1 MRPLEAF
8 DALTRFA
15 QRRGEAALRLAMHAA
30 VPQSFRPELLHLIR
44 LNFVPEAA
52 EDAAV
57 EADVLLAPFC
67 ENLGAGYFQIDSE
80 VRHLLLDHLGHV
92 YANEPVLRAVRVA
105 NLLLAYVDQTER
117 SSLSANDRLRREFME
132 TQRWV
137 ALAFA
142 HPEEAAVQLAEAL
155 RAAEDHPALGA
166 HLHLGGVA
174 HAVAIP
180 LAHHPD
186 LLAYASGLQALSNGE
201 VQAARALLAPM
212 AGTEIVVGGITLRPA
227 RLLRGTRSGNASSA
241 RARSV
246 EAART
251 PPAEAAEPPISPIG
265 LTAGEIWSRILDGAR
280 TALPEQAFRTWLA
293 PTQAVAISQ
302 DLLVVSTPN
311 PSAVEWVEDKYAE
324 LLTGIGEQ
332 LFGKRFTLTVQFL
345 AAKNAPPVPPLIEPV
360 PPPVEGPASPTVS
373 VGPGVDISVQQGAA
387 ALNSFYTFDRFVI
400 GNNNQLAAAAAHAV
414 AQAPGRQYNPL
425 YIYGGV
431 GLGKTHLMHAIGHAI
446 LERDPGKRVKYLS
459 SERFTNELVSAI
471 QEGSMAEFRRLY
483 RQIDLLL
490 VDDIQFLEGKER
502 TQEEFF
508 HTFNAL
514 HDAQRQIVLT
524 SGRPPK
530 DTGLED
536 RLVSR
541 FEWGLVTD
549 IKPPDFETRMAI
561 LRRKVEEDA
570 LVIHDS
576 QDVLTFIAHSRTS
589 SVREL
594 EGAVIKL
601 LAYSSLTGRPIDLG
615 LAQEALGGAL
625 RPSGG
630 AKAAMQD
637 LTPERVRDRVA
648 EAWGTSPEALQ
659 SKKRTKDLTIPRQV
673 AMFLTRELFDL
684 PLVEIGRLFGGRDH
698 SSVIHSIAKVEEDM
712 TTDASFRQRV
722 DAIRQSLR

>member
-1 MRPLEAF
+1 
-8 DALTRFA
+8 
-15 QRRGEAALRLAMHAA
+15 
-30 VPQSFRPELLHLIR
+30 
-44 LNFVPEAA
+44 
-52 EDAAV
+52 
-57 EADVLLAPFC
+57 
-67 ENLGAGYFQIDSE
+67 
-80 VRHLLLDHLGHV
+80 
-92 YANEPVLRAVRVA
+92 
-105 NLLLAYVDQTER
+105 
-117 SSLSANDRLRREFME
+117 ME
-132 TQRWV
+132 
-137 ALAFA
+137 
-142 HPEEAAVQLAEAL
+142 H
-155 RAAEDHPALGA
+155 
-166 HLHLGGVA
+166 
-174 HAVAIP
+174 
-180 LAHHPD
+180 
-186 LLAYASGLQALSNGE
+186 
-201 VQAARALLAPM
+201 
-212 AGTEIVVGGITLRPA
+212 
-227 RLLRGTRSGNASSA
+227 
-241 RARSV
+241 
-246 EAART
+246 
-251 PPAEAAEPPISPIG
+251 
-265 LTAGEIWSRILDGAR
+265 TAGEVWTRILDGAR

-302 DLLVVSTPN
+302 DLLVVCTPN
-311 PSAVEWVEDKYAE
+311 PFAVDWVEDKYAE

-332 LFGKRFTLTVQFL
+332 LFGRRFTLSVQFQ
-345 AAKNAPPVPPLIEPV
+345 ANGKPAVV
-360 PPPVEGPASPTVS
+360 PPPPPDLDPPPVSASVVSAPAVHVTQQHSAPTREGPARNSAP
-373 VGPGVDISVQQGAA
+373 
-387 ALNSFYTFDRFVI
+387 LNPRYSFDRFVI
-400 GNNNQLAAAAAHAV
+400 GNNNEFSAAAAHAV
-414 AQAPGRQYNPL
+414 AQSPARQYNPL
-425 YIYGGV
+425 FIYGGV

-446 LERDPGKRVKYLS
+446 LERDPGKRVMYLS

-524 SGRPPK
+524 SDRPPK

-576 QDVLTFIAHSRTS
+576 QDVLTFIARNRTS

-630 AKAAMQD
+630 AHAAMQD

-648 EAWGTSPEALQ
+648 EAWNTSPEALQ
-659 SKKRTKDLTIPRQV
+659 SKKRTKDLTVPRQV
-673 AMFLTRELFDL
+673 AMFLTRELFDM

-698 SSVIHSIAKVEEDM
+698 STVIHSIAKVEEDM
-712 TTDASFRQRV
+712 TTDATFRQRV
-722 DAIRQSLR
+722 DTIRQSLR